1 MNLSARRF
9 LACLL
14 AASGASAFL
23 MPSYAQEPAGSRSEP
38 VNPISKNELEKF
50 LVVGSINTCI
60 LVKEK
65 VAFQTVV
72 RANATSLYSLISSLH
87 GSRVAGEN
95 AGKPMSEQQLF
106 QGLALQVSALSLDR
120 CPQVIPEK
128 DSAEIKKAFAELE
141 QLDQQK
147 QPVQKK

>member
-9 LACLL
+9 LTCLL
-14 AASGASAFL
+14 TAAGASVFL
-23 MPSYAQEPAGSRSEP
+23 MPSYAQAPAGSRTEP
-38 VNPISKNELEKF
+38 VNPISKSELEKF
-50 LVVGSINTCI
+50 LVVSSINTCI

-65 VAFQTVV
+65 VAFKTAV
-72 RANATSLYSLISSLH
+72 RANVTSLYSLISSLH
-87 GSRVAGEN
+87 GSKVAGEN
-95 AGKPMSEQQLF
+95 NGKPMSEQQLF

-128 DSAEIKKAFAELE
+128 DSAEIKKAFAQLE
-141 QLDQQK
+141 KLDQQK